1 MENQD
6 QEWMKIQQQKQLELQ
21 DVLR

>member
-6 QEWMKIQQQKQLELQ
+6 QDRMKNQQQKQLELQ